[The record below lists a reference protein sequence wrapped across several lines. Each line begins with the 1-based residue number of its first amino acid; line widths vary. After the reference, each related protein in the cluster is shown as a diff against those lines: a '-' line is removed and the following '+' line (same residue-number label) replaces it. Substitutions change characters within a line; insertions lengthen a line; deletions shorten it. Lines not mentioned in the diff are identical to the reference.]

1 MIARKPLVSSP
12 MSQSIAKPD
21 AKLAPQQGAAPD
33 GVHRLSLTHIYP
45 GTLTGTQVVAR
56 LESGMIPCM
65 APTNRWNGDDG
76 RSNGRR
82 VTAEERQGG
91 KGCVITRRFRGAPQ
105 N

>member
-33 GVHRLSLTHIYP
+33 GVHRLSITHIYP

-56 LESGMIPCM
+56 LESVMIPCL
-65 APTNRWNGDDG
+65 APNHRWSGADG
-76 RSNGRR
+76 RSNGRMVDR
-82 VTAEERQGG
+82 KSTRLNSVTNAHLV
-91 KGCVITRRFRGAPQ
+91 CSLLL
-105 N
+105 